1 MNDRERQE
9 FKRKLE
15 SEGIKHFSGKVYES
29 DLAEMQALSAKTE
42 PTVHRIRREIDEGKR
57 NS

>member
-1 MNDRERQE
+1 MTDRKAVKRALND
-9 FKRKLE
+9 
-15 SEGIKHFSGKVYES
+15 EGIEHFAGWVEAGEIPK
-29 DLAEMQALSAKTE
+29 LQALSAKTD